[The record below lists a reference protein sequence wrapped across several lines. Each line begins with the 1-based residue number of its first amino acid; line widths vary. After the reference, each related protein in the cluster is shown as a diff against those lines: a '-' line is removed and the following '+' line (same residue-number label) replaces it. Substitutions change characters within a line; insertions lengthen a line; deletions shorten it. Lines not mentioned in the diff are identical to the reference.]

1 METEIVW
8 PAWIVAG
15 TLTLLF
21 FWLMLRAGRRLR
33 FLADTPTSK
42 AKGVFIGQVELAGH
56 AMLEPPRCSFLANS
70 ACVWFS
76 YTIEEEWARWETETY
91 TDKDGKTKT
100 RLVRKS
106 GWTQIASGGEAPAFY
121 VEDETGAVLVQP
133 QGAEIDAPT
142 VFSETVT
149 RGDALYYQKANRSE
163 ISDSTG
169 RRRFHEKA
177 IPLKTV
183 LFITGYARERAD
195 VVAPVIAADRA
206 QELFIISCKS
216 EARMLSGY
224 RWKFWLFGI
233 LMLIGLPVASL
244 IQTESAHLEPQVLV
258 IVALAAALLFAWLT
272 GWLWMAFNS
281 LVQLRNRT
289 AQGWSLIDVQLKRRA
304 DLIPR
309 LVEIVKGLRDH
320 ERTVQTELAT
330 LRTQAIAT
338 PPSQP
343 GPDINAARPLLV
355 TITERYPDLKS
366 SDAFLRL
373 QRELSDTETRI
384 ALARDYYNS
393 IATHLNTRLEIIP
406 DRWFA
411 PLAGLR
417 PQPLLTVESFER
429 AVVRVDLNSPGSTT
443 S

>member
-1 METEIVW
+1 MQTEIIW
-8 PAWIVAG
+8 PAWLIAG
-15 TLTLLF
+15 VLTLLF

-42 AKGVFIGQVELAGH
+42 AKGVFIGQVELAGR
-56 AMLEPPRCSFLANS
+56 AALNPPRRSFLAEID
-70 ACVWFS
+70 CVWFV
-76 YTIEEEWARWETETY
+76 YTIEEEWSRWETETY

-100 RLVRKS
+100 RQVLKS
-106 GWTQIASGGEAPAFY
+106 GWTQIDSGGETPAFY
-121 VEDETGAVLVQP
+121 VEDDTGTVLVQP
-133 QGAEIDAPT
+133 EGAEIEAQT

-149 RGDALYYQKANRSE
+149 RGAALYYQKTTRSE
-163 ISDSTG
+163 IADSTG
-169 RRRFHEKA
+169 QRRFYERA
-177 IPLKTV
+177 LPLKTE

-195 VVAPVIAADRA
+195 IVAPEIAADRA
-206 QELFIISCKS
+206 QELFLISCNG
-216 EARMLSGY
+216 EARVLGGY
-224 RWKFWLFGI
+224 RWKFWLFG
-233 LMLIGLPVASL
+233 LLVLFGLPVASL
-244 IQTESAHLEPQVLV
+244 IQFSSTDQDPDLRVTLGLV
-258 IVALAAALLFAWLT
+258 AALLGAWLT

-289 AQGWSLIDVQLKRRA
+289 AQGWSLIDVQLKRRT

-309 LVEIVKGLRDH
+309 LVATVTGLRDH
-320 ERTVQTELAT
+320 ERTVQTELAA

-338 PPSQP
+338 APGQP
-343 GPDINAARPLLV
+343 GPDIDSARPMLMA
-355 TITERYPDLKS
+355 ITERYPELKS
-366 SDAFLRL
+366 DDAFLGL

-429 AVVRVDLNSPGSTT
+429 APVAINLKVS
-443 S
+443 

>member
-1 METEIVW
+1 MQTEIVW
-8 PAWIVAG
+8 PAWIIAG
-15 TLTLLF
+15 ILTLLF

-42 AKGVFIGQVELAGH
+42 AKGVFIGQVELAGR
-56 AMLEPPRCSFLANS
+56 AGLEPPRRSFLAEVD
-70 ACVWFS
+70 CVWFS
-76 YTIEEEWARWETETY
+76 YSIEEEWARWETETY

-100 RLVRKS
+100 RQVRKS
-106 GWTQIASGGEAPAFY
+106 GWTQIDSGGEAPAFY

-133 QGAEIDAPT
+133 KGAEIEAPT

-149 RGDALYYQKANRSE
+149 AGDALYYQKANRSE
-163 ISDSTG
+163 IAHSTG
-169 RRRFHEKA
+169 HRRFHEKA
-177 IPLKTV
+177 ILKKAE
-183 LFITGYARERAD
+183 LFITGHARERND
-195 VVAPVIAADRA
+195 IVAPEIAADPT
-206 QELFIISCKS
+206 QELFLISCQG
-216 EARMLSGY
+216 ETHLLRGY
-224 RWKFWLFGI
+224 RWKFWLFGL
-233 LMLIGLPVASL
+233 LMLVGLPVASL
-244 IQTESAHLEPQVLV
+244 FQFDAAQIQPDARILIGL
-258 IVALAAALLFAWLT
+258 IAALLLAWLT

-309 LVEIVKGLRDH
+309 LVEVVKGLRDH
-320 ERTVQTELAT
+320 ERTVQTELAA

-338 PPSQP
+338 PPSLP
-343 GPDINAARPLLV
+343 GPDIDAARPLLV
-355 TITERYPDLKS
+355 AIAERYPELKS

-373 QRELSDTETRI
+373 QRELADTETRI
-384 ALARDYYNS
+384 ALARDYYNT

-429 AVVRVDLNSPGSTT
+429 AAVPTNLNSPGSTT
-443 S
+443 P